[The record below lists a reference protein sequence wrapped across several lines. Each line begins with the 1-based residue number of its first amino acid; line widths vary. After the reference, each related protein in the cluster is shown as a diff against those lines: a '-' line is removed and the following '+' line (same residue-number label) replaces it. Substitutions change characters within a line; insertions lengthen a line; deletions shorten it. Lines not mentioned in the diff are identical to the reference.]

1 MRAKAESLRWVA
13 EQRAAFG
20 TALALSTV
28 DRVARSRQVAPP
40 GPRNAGRHALVGVL
54 LLAGCLVP
62 PQVEP
67 IPVTVQPSLKF
78 LKERVDPPML
88 APVAM
93 DLGKPN
99 AEQAKV
105 FDVTVAVALAGID
118 PARLRYYW
126 YWDYGAYT
134 APTLEN
140 YQTCTTKQESCVVS
154 PCSLPNSKNGAD
166 HSLMVVVSDNP
177 LRDPAEDPFD
187 FPAGSHFDAVSWQLH
202 FESPC
207 P

>member
-1 MRAKAESLRWVA
+1 M
-13 EQRAAFG
+13 
-20 TALALSTV
+20 
-28 DRVARSRQVAPP
+28 QVALP
-40 GPRNAGRHALVGVL
+40 GPRSARWPIAVAVALL
-54 LLAGCLVP
+54 TASCLVP

-67 IPVTVQPSLKF
+67 IPVTAAPSLKF
-78 LKERVDPPML
+78 LKDKVDPPL
-88 APVAM
+88 LGPVAM
-93 DLGKPN
+93 DLGKAN

-105 FDVTVAVALAGID
+105 FDVTVAVDVQGID
-118 PARLRYYW
+118 AARLRYYW

-166 HSLMVVVSDNP
+166 HALTVVVSDTP
-177 LRDPAEDPFD
+177 LRDQAEDPFD
-187 FPAGSHFDAVSWQLH
+187 FSAGSHFDAVTWQLH